1 MQSDHP
7 VRPTWEHAMF
17 SQKDAIMQ
25 VMAQVQSHATEVGFF
40 GLFPAS
46 LGVAPE
52 GQSLVTDDPAREIG
66 EDRS

>member
-1 MQSDHP
+1 
-7 VRPTWEHAMF
+7 MF